1 MDETLMKQMG
11 SVYGHMKA
19 VASFL
24 NEVKSCTWDY
34 SQSLPKEEIEE
45 YYNVMEFFTNLSA
58 SGIHLKIAMGYM
70 EKALR
75 EAGDRN

>member
-19 VASFL
+19 VTGFL

-34 SQSLPKEEIEE
+34 SQSLPKEEAEE
-45 YYNVMEFFTNLSA
+45 FHEVMGAFYNLSVA
-58 SGIHLKIAMGYM
+58 GIHLKIAMSYM
-70 EKALR
+70 EKAMR
-75 EAGDRN
+75 EAEDRN